1 MYLDEAHTKGLVPV
15 RCHCNVL
22 AWAEDEEE
30 LRRIKNDT
38 GSQLALMGCVPHYNT
53 IDTPVL
59 YWSGIP
65 GNAGDFPAE
74 ESFYTFLEQAVCLF
88 ASETNYRSSPSPFG
102 IRMTDRQ
109 SGVPLHLD
117 ISDLPMRKGII
128 TATSLYSV
136 PPAAVNP
143 SLRTTLSASIMNRV
157 PISCWWIPE
166 TAIRDFAA

>member
-1 MYLDEAHTKGLVPV
+1 MNGQKYISDEAHTKGLVQV

-38 GSQLALMGCVPHYNT
+38 GSQLALMARCVSHYNT

-74 ESFYTFLEQAVCLF
+74 VKFLYLSEQAVCLF

-102 IRMTDRQ
+102 IPYDGQAKRRTAS
-109 SGVPLHLD
+109 SGHQ
-117 ISDLPMRKGII
+117 
-128 TATSLYSV
+128 
-136 PPAAVNP
+136 
-143 SLRTTLSASIMNRV
+143 
-157 PISCWWIPE
+157 
-166 TAIRDFAA
+166 